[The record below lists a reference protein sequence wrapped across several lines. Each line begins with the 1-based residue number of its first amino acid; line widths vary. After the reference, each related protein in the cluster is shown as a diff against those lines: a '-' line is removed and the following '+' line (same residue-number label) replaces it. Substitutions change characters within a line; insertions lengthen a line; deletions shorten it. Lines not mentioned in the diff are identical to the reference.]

1 MSSVYELSTAL
12 SNLVVG
18 IVLASGVYKLSGTLT
33 ISYSVI
39 IEAEVPGSVVL
50 DAKGS
55 ASTKRRVFNVQSSGA
70 AELIGLNITGGYAR
84 EGGGVCVWGTGTA
97 TLINSNIYDNLAAES
112 GGGLMIWGTATLTN
126 TNVYENVAYVR
137 LHFEPS

>member
-1 MSSVYELSTAL
+1 MDELTTAL

-50 DAKGS
+50 DAQGS
-55 ASTKRRVFNVQSSGA
+55 ASTERLVFNVQGGGA
-70 AELIGLNITGGYAR
+70 AELIGLNVTGGYTSVCSPSAR
-84 EGGGVCVWGTGTA
+84 P
-97 TLINSNIYDNLAAES
+97 S
-112 GGGLMIWGTATLTN
+112 GI
-126 TNVYENVAYVR
+126 
-137 LHFEPS
+137 FPPSPR